1 MADTARSGT
10 IAAVSTPPGRGGVA
24 VVRVSGP
31 DSFAIA
37 SKVSGRPVDASMAVT
52 FFHSRLSC
60 DGRMV
65 DDGLVLVFASPK
77 SYTGEDAVEFH
88 THGGSVAPHRVLE
101 AALACGARIARRGE
115 FTERAFLNGKLDL
128 TAAEAVIDLID
139 AKTDRAAD
147 EALGRLGGASRRDFE
162 RLYERAIGL
171 SSEIEFAL
179 DISEDD
185 LPEHYFVGVA
195 ARMSS
200 LALDITEVMST
211 CREGKILREGALVVL
226 AGAPNAGKSSLMN
239 TLLRENRAIVS
250 DVAGTTRDSIEE
262 WLDVDGWPVRLV
274 DTAGLRA
281 SSDKI
286 EAEGVSR
293 SEDLIKK
300 AEIVVVL
307 SETGDYPSVD
317 NGSVVYVRSKS
328 DLLGKTARG
337 DNTGVGGSPDSP
349 LLVSSKTGDGIPQLR
364 AAIVARLEKLAE
376 KSGSAGEGDISSE
389 QYKALLDVT
398 RQISG
403 AMAAIGEEDILLAAN
418 HARAAAETIGRL
430 IGKTYTADLLDSIF
444 SRFCVGK

>member
-1 MADTARSGT
+1 M
-10 IAAVSTPPGRGGVA
+10 A

-31 DSFAIA
+31 DAFAVGA
-37 SKVSGRPVDASMAVT
+37 KVSGHKIDASLAGT
-52 FFHSRLSC
+52 FFHAKFVR
-60 DGRMV
+60 DGKPL
-65 DDGLVLVFASPK
+65 DDGLVLVFAAPK

-88 THGGSVAPHRVLE
+88 THGGSVAPRRVLE

-128 TAAEAVIDLID
+128 TAAEAVIDLVD
-139 AKTDRAAD
+139 AKTERAAD

-162 RLYERAIGL
+162 KLYKAAIGV
-171 SSEIEFAL
+171 SSDLEFAL
-179 DISEDD
+179 DISEDE
-185 LPEHYFVGVA
+185 LPPDYFLGVA
-195 ARMSS
+195 ARMC
-200 LALDITEVMST
+200 ALSKDVVDLTST
-211 CREGKILREGALVVL
+211 FREGKILREGALVVL

-239 TLLRENRAIVS
+239 ALLRENRAIVS

-262 WLDVDGWPVRLV
+262 WLDVEGWPVRLV

-300 AEIVVVL
+300 AELVVAL
-307 SETGDYPSVD
+307 SETGDYPQVA
-317 NGSVVYVRSKS
+317 NERVVYVRSKS
-328 DLLGKTARG
+328 DLLGKTADGRVAGRVGVPPPTAGG
-337 DNTGVGGSPDSP
+337 DRTPPLPGESPDCP
-349 LLVSSKTGDGIPQLR
+349 LPVSSKTGEGIAQLR
-364 AAIVARLEKLAE
+364 AAVVSRLEKLAA

-389 QYKALLDVT
+389 QYKALLDVI
-398 RQISG
+398 RQITD
-403 AMAAIGEEDILLAAN
+403 AMAALGEEDLLLAAN

-430 IGKTYTADLLDSIF
+430 VGKTYTADLLDSIF

>member
-1 MADTARSGT
+1 M
-10 IAAVSTPPGRGGVA
+10 A

-31 DSFAIA
+31 DAFAVGA
-37 SKVSGRPVDASMAVT
+37 KVSGRKIDASLAGT
-52 FFHSRLSC
+52 FFHAKFVRDVKTL
-60 DGRMV
+60 
-65 DDGLVLVFASPK
+65 DDGLVLVFSAPK
-77 SYTGEDAVEFH
+77 SYTGEDAVEFQ
-88 THGGSVAPHRVLE
+88 THGGSVAPRRVLE
-101 AALACGARIARRGE
+101 AVLACGARIARRGE

-147 EALGRLGGASRRDFE
+147 EALSRLGGASRRDFE
-162 RLYERAIGL
+162 RLYERAIGV

-185 LPEHYFVGVA
+185 LPEHYFIGVA

-200 LALDITEVMST
+200 LLLDITEVMST
-211 CREGKILREGALVVL
+211 YREGKILRDGALVVL

-300 AEIVVVL
+300 AEIVVAL
-307 SETGDYPSVD
+307 SETGDYPSVE
-317 NGSVVYVRSKS
+317 NERVVYVRSKS
-328 DLLGKTARG
+328 DLLGKDADGRKIG
-337 DNTGVGGSPDSP
+337 AGESPESP
-349 LLVSSKTGDGIPQLR
+349 LLVSSKSGEGITQLR
-364 AAIVARLEKLAE
+364 AAVVSRLEKFAE
-376 KSGSAGEGDISSE
+376 KRGSAGEGDISFE
-389 QYKALLDVT
+389 QYKTLLDVT
-398 RQISG
+398 RQVSD
-403 AMAAIGEEDILLAAN
+403 ATAAIGEEDLLLAAN

-430 IGKTYTADLLDSIF
+430 IGKTYTDDLLDSIF

>member
-1 MADTARSGT
+1 MDSDRADT
-10 IAAVSTPPGRGGVA
+10 IAAISTPPGRGGVA

-31 DSFAIA
+31 DAFAVGA
-37 SKVSGRPVDASMAVT
+37 KVSGRKIDASLAGT
-52 FFHSRLSC
+52 FFHTKFAH
-60 DGRMV
+60 DGKPL
-65 DDGLVLVFASPK
+65 DDGLVLVFSAPK
-77 SYTGEDAVEFH
+77 SYTGEDAVEFQ
-88 THGGSVAPHRVLE
+88 THGGSVAPRRVLE
-101 AALACGARIARRGE
+101 AALASGARIARRGE

-147 EALGRLGGASRRDFE
+147 EALSRLGGASRRDFE
-162 RLYERAIGL
+162 RLYERAIGV

-185 LPEHYFVGVA
+185 LPEHYFIGVA

-200 LALDITEVMST
+200 LLLDITEVMST
-211 CREGKILREGALVVL
+211 YREGKILRDGALVVL

-262 WLDVDGWPVRLV
+262 WLDIDGWPVRLV

-300 AEIVVVL
+300 AEIVVAL
-307 SETGDYPSVD
+307 SETDDYPSVE
-317 NGSVVYVRSKS
+317 NKRVVYVRSKS
-328 DLLGKTARG
+328 DLLGKAARG
-337 DNTGVGGSPDSP
+337 ETTGAGESPDSP
-349 LLVSSKTGDGIPQLR
+349 LFVSSKTGEGVPQLR
-364 AAIVARLEKLAE
+364 AAVVARLEKLAE

-389 QYKALLDVT
+389 QYKTLLDVT
-398 RQISG
+398 RQVSD
-403 AMAAIGEEDILLAAN
+403 ATAAIGEEDLLLAAN

-430 IGKTYTADLLDSIF
+430 IGKTYTDDLLDSIF

>member
-1 MADTARSGT
+1 M
-10 IAAVSTPPGRGGVA
+10 
-24 VVRVSGP
+24 SGP
-31 DSFAIA
+31 DAFDVGA
-37 SKVSGRPVDASMAVT
+37 KVSGRQINASLSGT
-52 FFHSRLSC
+52 FFHAKFAH
-60 DGRMV
+60 DGKTL
-65 DDGLVLVFASPK
+65 DDGLVLVFAAPR
-77 SYTGEDAVEFH
+77 SYTGEDSVEFH
-88 THGGSVAPHRVLE
+88 THGGSVAPRRVLE

-147 EALGRLGGASRRDFE
+147 EALSRLGGASRRDFE
-162 RLYERAIGL
+162 RLYERAIGV

-185 LPEHYFVGVA
+185 LPEHYFIGVA

-200 LALDITEVMST
+200 LLLDITEVMST
-211 CREGKILREGALVVL
+211 YREGKILRDGALVVL

-262 WLDVDGWPVRLV
+262 WLDIDGWPVRLV

-300 AEIVVVL
+300 AEIVVAL
-307 SETGDYPSVD
+307 SETGDYPSIA
-317 NGSVVYVRSKS
+317 NGQVVYVWSKS
-328 DLLGKTARG
+328 DILGESARG
-337 DNTGVGGSPDSP
+337 QFTGRVGVPPPTAGGDGTPPLPGDSPDSP
-349 LLVSSKTGDGIPQLR
+349 LFVSSKTGEGIPQLR
-364 AAIVARLEKLAE
+364 AAVVARLEKLAE

-389 QYKALLDVT
+389 QYKTLLDVT
-398 RQISG
+398 RQVSD
-403 AMAAIGEEDILLAAN
+403 ATTALGEEDLLLAAN

-430 IGKTYTADLLDSIF
+430 IGKTYTDDLLDSIF